1 MAPGMSWGEDVNL
14 LSLCL
19 MYGKTHYKDTI
30 KVPKQTY
37 FLFCSKYQKL
47 VKKKNVESLIP
58 GGVLPNMG
66 STGMCGPKG

>member
-37 FLFCSKYQKL
+37 FLLCSKYQKL
-47 VKKKNVESLIP
+47 VKKKNVESLISCSLKCYAHV
-58 GGVLPNMG
+58 GR
-66 STGMCGPKG
+66 S